1 MFYANSVNFFRRE
14 LDDSLVKHVASSHG
28 TRTRWALQWPLVQLQ
43 LVKKVTMF
51 AKKSSEW
58 TLVPSSEK
66 EISEVRDRCRRLVQ
80 RRAAVSAGIS
90 AVPLP
95 GLDVVADL
103 RLFAT
108 LIDDINREFGLT
120 PEQVGRLQPQ
130 LKIRA
135 YEAAVSVGGTM
146 VGRYITREV
155 ILKLLQRSASKLV
168 TKQVTRFVPLAGQ
181 AASAAIGFFAFRQI
195 GYQHVDACAS
205 VARALMT
212 DKA

>member
-1 MFYANSVNFFRRE
+1 MAF
-14 LDDSLVKHVASSHG
+14 G
-28 TRTRWALQWPLVQLQ
+28 TIAGS
-43 LVKKVTMF
+43 KKVTMF
-51 AKKSSEW
+51 AKKSPEW

-66 EISEVRDRCRRLVQ
+66 EIGEVRERCRRLVQ

-95 GLDVVADL
+95 GLDVVTDL

-108 LIDDINREFGLT
+108 LIEDINREFGLT

-146 VGRYITREV
+146 VGRYITREIV
-155 ILKLLQRSASKLV
+155 SKLLQRSAGKAV
-168 TKQVTRFVPLAGQ
+168 AKQATRFVPLAGQ

-195 GYQHVDACAS
+195 GYQHVEACAA
-205 VARALMT
+205 VARALMAAPA
-212 DKA
+212 K